1 MDDFHNLSDEA
12 KNAWQRGYDLA
23 HPRHVPGRS
32 KQIRDCNGDAHDDDL
47 TRAVDAVG
55 DALQGFAEDERKSF
69 MAVKS
74 DSGVNLVVMDP
85 VSVEAVIVELD
96 NMKTDECREA
106 LGDGFLKGMIAK
118 AKVATAD
125 TTDMGAETPTLN

>member
-1 MDDFHNLSDEA
+1 MDDFHNLSDDA
-12 KNAWQRGYDLA
+12 KHAWQRGYDLA

-32 KQIRDCNGDAHDDDL
+32 AEIRDCIGDARDDDL
-47 TRAVDAVG
+47 TRAVNAVG
-55 DALQGFAEDERKSF
+55 DALEGFAENERKSF

-74 DSGVNLVVMDP
+74 GNGVNLVVMDP

-118 AKVATAD
+118 AKVAKTATAD
-125 TTDMGAETPTLN
+125 ANAPALN

>member
-12 KNAWQRGYDLA
+12 KHAWQRGYNLA
-23 HPRHVPGRS
+23 HSRHVAGRS
-32 KQIRDCNGDAHDDDL
+32 SEFQDCNSDAPDDDM

-55 DALQGFAEDERKSF
+55 DALEGFAENERKTF

-74 DSGVNLVVMDP
+74 GNGVNLVVMDP
-85 VSVEAVIVELD
+85 ISVEAVIVELD

-106 LGDGFLKGMIAK
+106 LGDGFLKGMIAN
-118 AKVATAD
+118 AKVAKTA
-125 TTDMGAETPTLN
+125 TAAAGAPTLK

>member
-12 KNAWQRGYDLA
+12 KHAWQRGYDLA

-32 KQIRDCNGDAHDDDL
+32 AEFRDCNGDARNEDL
-47 TRAVDAVG
+47 TRAVNAVG
-55 DALQGFAEDERKSF
+55 DAMEGFADNERKSF

-74 DSGVNLVVMDP
+74 GNGVNLVVMDP
-85 VSVEAVIVELD
+85 ISVEAVIVELD

-118 AKVATAD
+118 AKVANTA
-125 TTDMGAETPTLN
+125 TTDAGAPTLN